1 MFRPMRRMAQR
12 MDECECLEILKEASH
27 GTLALSGDD
36 GYPYSIPMSFVL
48 DGKRILFHSALSGHK
63 IDSIKRSEKASFAV
77 VSRDDVIKE
86 KYTTGYES
94 VIVFGRIGI
103 IRDEIER
110 FNAISILARKYY
122 PEDST
127 EHLNSIIERDK
138 SFCILSLEI
147 EHISGKRGLERLKK
161 PLKDRP

>member
-1 MFRPMRRMAQR
+1 MFRPMRRIAQS

-36 GYPYSIPMSFVL
+36 GYPYAIPMSFVL

-63 IDSIKRSEKASFAV
+63 IDSIKRCEKASFAV

-103 IRDEIER
+103 VQDKAER
-110 FNAISILARKYY
+110 LEAISILARKYY
-122 PEDST
+122 PEDSA
-127 EHLNSIIERDK
+127 EHLNTIIERDK
-138 SFCILSLEI
+138 HFCILSLEI
-147 EHISGKRGLERLKK
+147 EHISGKRGLELLKNK
-161 PLKDRP
+161 TP